1 MRMVITGA
9 NSFVAQS
16 IIKKCDQF
24 GIDWIGLD
32 VSGNSN
38 CKIFQCD
45 IRNENIKYYLKKGDC
60 IIHLAAIS
68 SDKLANYDV
77 NACYDVNVTGTLN
90 LFNRAIEA
98 GANKFIF
105 ASTEWV
111 YGDNCEIILTEDDFP
126 SLANLKSEYA
136 KSKLLSEFFLNARTN
151 EAIEIVILRFGILF
165 GVRNKN
171 LSAFESIIQN
181 CINLNEVIIGSKKT
195 ARRFIDVDD
204 VAKYIVTNYSSIISN
219 TYNITSK
226 NLISLEELIEVTGKL
241 LNKKIKI
248 VERNPKDYTIRNIY
262 SKYDHIK
269 SIENCELELKVSK
282 IIKYF
287 TNNE

>member
-1 MRMVITGA
+1 MRVVITGA

-16 IIKKCDQF
+16 IIKNCDQL

-32 VSGNSN
+32 VSDNFN

-45 IRNENIKYYLKKGDC
+45 VRNENIKYHLKKGDC

-77 NACYDVNVTGTLN
+77 NACYDVNVTGTIN
-90 LFNRAIEA
+90 LFNRALEA

-111 YGDNCEIILTEDDFP
+111 YGDNCEKILTEDNLP
-126 SLANLKSEYA
+126 NIANLKSEYA
-136 KSKLLSEFFLNARTN
+136 KSKLLSEIFLNARIN
-151 EAIEIVILRFGILF
+151 EGIEIAILRFGILF
-165 GVRNKN
+165 GVRNTN

-181 CINLNEVIIGSKKT
+181 CINFNEVTIGSKKT

-204 VAKYIVTNYSSIISN
+204 VANYIVKNYSSIKSN

-226 NLISLEELIEVTGKL
+226 NLISLEELIEVTSKL
-241 LNKKIKI
+241 LNKTIKI
-248 VERNPKDYTIRNIY
+248 VEKNPKEYTIRNIY
-262 SKYDHIK
+262 SKYEHIK

-287 TNNE
+287 TKNE